1 VIHDK
6 IDQDTKASLS
16 TSLGE
21 LNKVSQRAVAGI
33 DSVIIGN
40 VVAIVATRR
49 GLERK
54 QPDCRYPQALQ
65 VIEAKEEASK
75 IADPISVRVEVG
87 SDGQAIDDCIFVPEV
102 VDHEE
107 SSGYGLQLADRFYLE
122 RYWFGNLG
130 A

>member
-1 VIHDK
+1 MIHYK
-6 IDQDTKASLS
+6 IDQDTKTSLS

-21 LNKVSQRAVAGI
+21 LDKVSQRAVAGI

-54 QPDCRYPQALQ
+54 EPDCRYPQALQ
-65 VIEAKEEASK
+65 VIEAAEEASK

-87 SDGQAIDDCIFVPEV
+87 SDGQAIDDCVLVPEV

-107 SSGYGLQLADRFYLE
+107 SSGYGL
-122 RYWFGNLG
+122 
-130 A
+130 

>member
-1 VIHDK
+1 VIHDE

-21 LNKVSQRAVAGI
+21 LDKVSERAVTGI
-33 DSVIIGN
+33 DSVIVGN

-54 QPDCRYPQALQ
+54 EPDCRYAQALQ
-65 VIEAKEEASK
+65 VIEAAEEASK
-75 IADPISVRVEVG
+75 IANPISVRVEVG

-102 VDHEE
+102 VDHEQ
-107 SSGYGLQLADRFYLE
+107 SSD
-122 RYWFGNLG
+122 
-130 A
+130 